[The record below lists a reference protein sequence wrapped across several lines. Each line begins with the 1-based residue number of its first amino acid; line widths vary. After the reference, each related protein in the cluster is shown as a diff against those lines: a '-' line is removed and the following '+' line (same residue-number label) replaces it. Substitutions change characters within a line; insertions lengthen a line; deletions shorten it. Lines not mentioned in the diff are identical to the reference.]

1 MLPAQ
6 RGDCLWLTYGTDA
19 RQRHVLIDGG
29 PSDTIAKVV
38 PALEEKIKALPGRD
52 SRVELLA
59 ITHVDADHIQGVVSL
74 LSDHRRVKLF
84 RDIWFNG
91 WDQIRPDV
99 LGGVD
104 GERLTAA
111 LRTQPERWNRAFKG
125 KAVVTEPDG
134 DLPVVTLRDGLRLTV
149 LTPSRAALDR
159 LAPEWEAACRR
170 AGIEPGQG
178 APIIRKGW
186 LRDEFLGF
194 DPDTL
199 ATAKFSPDRSPPN
212 GSSIT
217 AIAEFDGKRLLLL
230 GDATASEVIAG
241 LRRLGDGPYDFDAVK
256 LSHHGSRRNT
266 NLELCQMI
274 RSKKWLVSTNG
285 AVFGHPDPEC
295 LARVIV
301 TQKKPTFY
309 LNYVTDRVT
318 DLIKD
323 AGDRYKVALPRK
335 VKGEYTQGIVVT
347 I

>member
-1 MLPAQ
+1 
-6 RGDCLWLTYGTDA
+6 
-19 RQRHVLIDGG
+19 VLIDGG
-29 PSDTIAKVV
+29 PSDTIAQIV
-38 PALEEKIKALPGRD
+38 PALEQRIKALPGRD

-111 LRTQPERWNRAFKG
+111 LKSQPERWNRAFQG
-125 KAVVTEPDG
+125 KAVVTEPDA

-186 LRDEFLGF
+186 LREELLGF
-194 DPDTL
+194 DPDML

-217 AIAEFDGKRLLLL
+217 AIAEFGGKRVLLL

-241 LRRLGDGPYDFDAVK
+241 LRRLGDSPFDFDAVK

-266 NLELCQMI
+266 SLELCQMI

-301 TQKKPTFY
+301 TQNKPTFY

-318 DLIKD
+318 DLIRD
-323 AGDRYKVALPRK
+323 AGDRYRVGLPRK
-335 VKGEYTQGIVVT
+335 VKGEFTQGIVVT

>member
-6 RGDCLWLTYGTDA
+6 RGDCLWLSYGTA
-19 RQRHVLIDGG
+19 SKQRHVLIDGG
-29 PSDTIAKVV
+29 PADTIATVV
-38 PALEEKIKALPGRD
+38 PALEERIKALPGRD

-59 ITHVDADHIQGVVSL
+59 VTHVDADHIQGVVSL
-74 LSDHRRVKLF
+74 LSDHDRVKLF

-111 LRTQPERWNRAFKG
+111 LRTQPDRWNHAFDG
-125 KAVVTEPDG
+125 KAVVTPPEG

-149 LTPSRAALDR
+149 LSPSRDALDR

-178 APIIRKGW
+178 APIARKGW
-186 LRDEFLGF
+186 IRDELLGF

-199 ATAKFSPDRSPPN
+199 ATAPFSPDRSPPN

-217 AIAEFDGKRLLLL
+217 AIAEFDGKRVLLL
-230 GDATASEVIAG
+230 GDAIAPEVMAG
-241 LRRLGDGPYDFDAVK
+241 LRRLGDGPFDFDAVK
-256 LSHHGSRRNT
+256 LAHHGSRRNT
-266 NLELCQMI
+266 SLELCRMI

-301 TQKKPTFY
+301 TQDKPTFY

-318 DLIKD
+318 DLISG
-323 AGDRYKVALPRK
+323 AGDRYQVALPPK
-335 VKGEYTQGIVVT
+335 VKGEFGQGIVVP

>member
-6 RGDCLWLTYGTDA
+6 RGDCLWLTYGTEA
-19 RQRHVLIDGG
+19 KQRHVLIDGG
-29 PSDTIAKVV
+29 PSDTIATVV
-38 PALEEKIKALPGRD
+38 PQLEQRIKALPGRD
-52 SRVELLA
+52 NRVELLA

-74 LSDHRRVKLF
+74 LSDHRRVRLF

-91 WDQIRPDV
+91 WEQIRPDV

-111 LRTQPERWNRAFKG
+111 LLTSPERWNRAFDG
-125 KAVVTEPDG
+125 KAVVTPPEG
-134 DLPVVTLRDGLRLTV
+134 DLPVVTLRDGLRLTL

-159 LAPEWEAACRR
+159 LAPEWEDACRK
-170 AGIEPGQG
+170 AGIEPGKG
-178 APIIRKGW
+178 AQIARKGW
-186 LRDEFLGF
+186 MRDELLGF

-199 ATAKFSPDRSPPN
+199 ATAAFSPDRSPPN

-217 AIAEFDGKRLLLL
+217 AIAEFDGKRVLLL
-230 GDATASEVIAG
+230 GDGTAPEVIAG
-241 LRRLGDGPYDFDAVK
+241 LRRLGDGPFDFDAVK
-256 LSHHGSRRNT
+256 LAHHGSRRNT
-266 NLELCQMI
+266 NLELCKMI
-274 RSKKWLVSTNG
+274 RSRKWLVSTNG

-301 TQKKPTFY
+301 TQDKPTFY

-318 DLIKD
+318 DLIND
-323 AGDRYKVALPRK
+323 AGDRYRVALPRK
-335 VKGEYTQGIVVT
+335 VKGEFSQGIVVK